1 MQAVFRLIDD
11 LTEQFFGLLLTS
23 SMKSK
28 RSTWKNNNTSSA
40 KNINELNKKPLISA
54 CLEVPSTGPRV
65 LDTSRR
71 CSRRGDWSR
80 DAGRTLSDCHND
92 SRCKTGCYE
101 EWLHCGL
108 CMAQYG
114 NTPRQATQH
123 MRHCNNDDQG
133 PKNVHK
139 SQTTQYNSLYMR
151 VERLMQ
157 KLLLLQHPFND
168 LFSIQPG

>member
-1 MQAVFRLIDD
+1 
-11 LTEQFFGLLLTS
+11 
-23 SMKSK
+23 MKK
-28 RSTWKNNNTSSA
+28 IITRRPQ

-133 PKNVHK
+133 PKMSTKVK
-139 SQTTQYNSLYMR
+139 
-151 VERLMQ
+151 RL
-157 KLLLLQHPFND
+157 
-168 LFSIQPG
+168 SITHYT